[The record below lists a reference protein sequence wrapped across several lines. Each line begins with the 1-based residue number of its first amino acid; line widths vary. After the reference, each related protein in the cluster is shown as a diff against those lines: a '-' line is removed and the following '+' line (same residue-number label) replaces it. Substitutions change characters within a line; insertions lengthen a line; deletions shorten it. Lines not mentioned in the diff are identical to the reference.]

1 MRRTPP
7 FSLLTF
13 PCNAVE
19 INSDLYDENAAM
31 VLKSTKRVKKMFYRN
46 PAIKWRSNNRY
57 SSSYQPLRLPTG
69 ATKLTGYDANDCKLL
84 VGMGPSAVIARQ
96 R

>member
-31 VLKSTKRVKKMFYRN
+31 VLKSTKRVKKMFFEN
-46 PAIKWRSNNRY
+46 SGSTLESETVVLQSVSRSHRDRSDLY
-57 SSSYQPLRLPTG
+57 RLPTR
-69 ATKLTGYDANDCKLL
+69 AQLPPNPARPDDLL
-84 VGMGPSAVIARQ
+84 
-96 R
+96 